1 MIIVMGPE
9 AQEEDIQRVS
19 DKLKEWGYDSHISR
33 GVERTLIGAVGAP
46 EGEKEGIAEQL
57 SRFPNVDRVVPILKP
72 YKLVSRESQAQTTRV
87 QVGEV
92 EFGSSQIGVIAGP
105 CAVESEE
112 QILEAARAVK
122 EAGACALRGG
132 VYKPRTSPYSFQG
145 LGEEGLKLM
154 VAAREETGLPI
165 VTEVMNLK
173 LMVAAREET
182 GLPIVTEVMNTQQI
196 DLLEEADVLQVGARN
211 MQHYDLLRAVG
222 QTDKPVLL
230 KRGFAAT
237 VQDWLRAA
245 EYIAAAGNL
254 RIIMCERGIR
264 SFETQT
270 RFTLDLGGMA
280 AAQVETHLPVIADPS
295 HSMGTHELVP
305 QMALAAIAAGAD
317 GLLVEVHPHPDQAL
331 SDGPQSLTPARFQR
345 LMSDLRKV
353 AKAIGKEL

>member
-1 MIIVMGPE
+1 MIIVMGPQ
-9 AQEEDIQRVS
+9 AKEEDIQRVS

-46 EGEKEGIAEQL
+46 EGEKESIAEQL
-57 SRFPNVDRVVPILKP
+57 SRFPNVDHVVPILKS

-87 QVGEV
+87 KVGEV
-92 EFGSSQIGVIAGP
+92 EFGSRQVGVIAGP
-105 CAVESEE
+105 CAVESEQ
-112 QILEAARAVK
+112 QILEAAREVK
-122 EAGACALRGG
+122 AAGACVLRGG

-145 LGEEGLKLM
+145 LGPEG
-154 VAAREETGLPI
+154 
-165 VTEVMNLK
+165 LK

-222 QTDKPVLL
+222 QTDKPILL

-237 VQDWLRAA
+237 VQEWLRAA

-264 SFETQT
+264 TFETQT

-280 AAQVETHLPVIADPS
+280 AAQLETHLPVIADPS

-317 GLLVEVHPHPDQAL
+317 GLIIEVHPHPDQAL

-345 LMSDLRKV
+345 LMTDLRKV
-353 AKAIGKEL
+353 AEAIGKEL

>member
-9 AQEEDIQRVS
+9 ATEEDIQRVS

-46 EGEKEGIAEQL
+46 EGEKESIAEQL
-57 SRFPNVDRVVPILKP
+57 SRFPNVDRVVPILKS
-72 YKLVSRESQAQTTRV
+72 YKLVSRESQAQTT
-87 QVGEV
+87 QVKVGDV

-122 EAGACALRGG
+122 AAGACALRGG

-145 LGEEGLKLM
+145 LGEKGLELM
-154 VAAREETGLPI
+154 LAAREETGLPI
-165 VTEVMNLK
+165 VTEVMDPRQVEL
-173 LMVAAREET
+173 LAA
-182 GLPIVTEVMNTQQI
+182 
-196 DLLEEADVLQVGARN
+196 ADVLQVGARN
-211 MQHYDLLRAVG
+211 MQNYDLLRAVG

-254 RIIMCERGIR
+254 RVIMCERGIR

-280 AAQVETHLPVIADPS
+280 AAQLETHLPVIADPS
-295 HSMGTHELVP
+295 HSMGMHELVP

-317 GLLVEVHPHPDQAL
+317 GLIVEVHPHPDQAL
-331 SDGPQSLTPARFQR
+331 SDGPQSLTPASFHR
-345 LMSDLRKV
+345 LMNDLRAV
-353 AKAIGKEL
+353 AQAIGKEL

>member
-9 AQEEDIQRVS
+9 AQDEDIQRIS
-19 DKLKEWGYDSHISR
+19 DKLKDWGYDSHISR

-46 EGEKEGIAEQL
+46 EGEKESIAEQL
-57 SRFPNVDRVVPILKP
+57 SRFPNVDHVVPILKP

-87 QVGEV
+87 KVGKV
-92 EFGSSQIGVIAGP
+92 EFGSRQIGVIAGP

-122 EAGACALRGG
+122 AAGACALRGG

-145 LGEEGLKLM
+145 LGPEG
-154 VAAREETGLPI
+154 
-165 VTEVMNLK
+165 LK

-280 AAQVETHLPVIADPS
+280 AAQLETHPCPTAPS
-295 HSMGTHELVP
+295 
-305 QMALAAIAAGAD
+305 
-317 GLLVEVHPHPDQAL
+317 
-331 SDGPQSLTPARFQR
+331 R
-345 LMSDLRKV
+345 
-353 AKAIGKEL
+353 

>member
-9 AQEEDIQRVS
+9 ATEEDIQRVS
-19 DKLKEWGYDSHISR
+19 AKLKEWGYDSHISR

-46 EGEKEGIAEQL
+46 EGEKESIAEQL
-57 SRFPNVDRVVPILKP
+57 SRFPNVDQVVPILKS
-72 YKLVSRESQAQTTRV
+72 YKLVSRESQTQTTRV
-87 QVGEV
+87 KIGDV

-112 QILEAARAVK
+112 QILEAAREVK
-122 EAGACALRGG
+122 AAGACALRGG

-145 LGEEGLKLM
+145 LGPEG
-154 VAAREETGLPI
+154 
-165 VTEVMNLK
+165 LK

-196 DLLEEADVLQVGARN
+196 DLLAEADVLQVGARN
-211 MQHYDLLRAVG
+211 MQNYDLLRAVG
-222 QTDKPVLL
+222 ETDKPIIL

-245 EYIAAAGNL
+245 EYVASAGNL

-280 AAQVETHLPVIADPS
+280 AAQLETHLPVIADPS
-295 HSMGTHELVP
+295 HAMGDHKLVP

-317 GLLVEVHPHPDQAL
+317 GLIVEVHPHPDQAL
-331 SDGPQSLTPARFQR
+331 SDGPQSLTPASFHR
-345 LMSDLRKV
+345 LMTDLRKV
-353 AKAIGKEL
+353 AQAIGKEL

>member
-9 AQEEDIQRVS
+9 ATEEDIQRVS
-19 DKLKEWGYDSHISR
+19 DKLKEWGYDSHISQ

-46 EGEKEGIAEQL
+46 EGEKESIAEQL
-57 SRFPNVDRVVPILKP
+57 SRFPNVDHVVPILKP

-87 QVGEV
+87 KVGEV
-92 EFGSSQIGVIAGP
+92 EFGSGQVGVIAGP

-122 EAGACALRGG
+122 AAGACALRGG

-145 LGEEGLKLM
+145 LGPEG
-154 VAAREETGLPI
+154 
-165 VTEVMNLK
+165 LK

-222 QTDKPVLL
+222 QTDKPIIL

-245 EYIAAAGNL
+245 EYVASAGNL

-280 AAQVETHLPVIADPS
+280 AAQLETHLPVIADPS
-295 HSMGTHELVP
+295 HAMGDHKLVP

-317 GLLVEVHPHPDQAL
+317 GLIVEVHPHPDQAL
-331 SDGPQSLTPARFQR
+331 SDGPQSLTPASFHS
-345 LMSDLRKV
+345 LISDLRKV
-353 AKAIGKEL
+353 AMAIGKEL

>member
-1 MIIVMGPE
+1 MIIVMGPQ
-9 AQEEDIQRVS
+9 AQEEDIQHVS

-46 EGEKEGIAEQL
+46 EGEKERIAEQL

-72 YKLVSRESQAQTTRV
+72 YKLVSRESQAQTT
-87 QVGEV
+87 QVKIGEV

-112 QILEAARAVK
+112 QILEAARTVK
-122 EAGACALRGG
+122 AAGACALRGG

-145 LGEEGLKLM
+145 LGKEGL
-154 VAAREETGLPI
+154 E
-165 VTEVMNLK
+165 

-196 DLLEEADVLQVGARN
+196 DLLAGADVLQVGARN

-245 EYIAAAGNL
+245 EYIASAGNL

-264 SFETQT
+264 TFETQT

-280 AAQVETHLPVIADPS
+280 AAQRETHLPIIADPS
-295 HSMGTHELVP
+295 HSTGTHELVP

-345 LMSDLRKV
+345 LMNDLRAV
-353 AKAIGKEL
+353 AQAIGKEL

>member
-1 MIIVMGPE
+1 MIIVMAAE
-9 AQEEDIQRVS
+9 ATEEDIQRVS
-19 DKLKEWGYDSHISR
+19 DRLKQWGYEAHISQ

-46 EGEKEGIAEQL
+46 EGEKESIADQL
-57 SRFPNVDRVVPILKP
+57 SRFPMVDRVVPILKA
-72 YKLVSRESQAQTTRV
+72 YKLVSRESHTETTPVRI
-87 QVGEV
+87 GEV
-92 EFGSSQIGVIAGP
+92 EFGGPRLGVIAGP
-105 CAVESEE
+105 CAVESEQ
-112 QILEAARAVK
+112 QILQAARAVK

-132 VYKPRTSPYSFQG
+132 VYKPRSSPYSFQG
-145 LGEEGLKLM
+145 LGPEG
-154 VAAREETGLPI
+154 
-165 VTEVMNLK
+165 LK

-196 DLLEEADVLQVGARN
+196 ELLEEADVLQIGARN

-245 EYIAAAGNL
+245 EYIASAGNL
-254 RIIMCERGIR
+254 RVIMCERGIR

-270 RFTLDLGGMA
+270 RFTMDLGGMA
-280 AAQVETHLPVIADPS
+280 VAKLETHLPVIADPS
-295 HSMGTHELVP
+295 HAMGDHKLVP

-317 GLLVEVHPHPDQAL
+317 GLIIEVHPHPDQAL

-345 LMSDLRKV
+345 LMTNLRAV
-353 AKAIGKEL
+353 AHALGREL

>member
-9 AQEEDIQRVS
+9 AKEEDIQRVS
-19 DKLKEWGYDSHISR
+19 DKLKEWSYDSHISR

-46 EGEKEGIAEQL
+46 EGEKERIAEQL
-57 SRFPNVDRVVPILKP
+57 SRFLNVDRVVPILKP
-72 YKLVSRESQAQTTRV
+72 YKLVSRESQTQTTRV
-87 QVGEV
+87 KVGEV

-122 EAGACALRGG
+122 AAGACALRGG

-165 VTEVMNLK
+165 VTEVMDP
-173 LMVAAREET
+173 RQGE
-182 GLPIVTEVMNTQQI
+182 
-196 DLLEEADVLQVGARN
+196 LLAEADVLQVGARN
-211 MQHYDLLRAVG
+211 MQNYDLLRAVG

-245 EYIAAAGNL
+245 EYIAAEGNL
-254 RIIMCERGIR
+254 RVIMCERGIR

-280 AAQVETHLPVIADPS
+280 AAQRETHLPIIADPS
-295 HSMGTHELVP
+295 HSMGMHELVP

-317 GLLVEVHPHPDQAL
+317 GLIVEVHPHPDQAL

-345 LMSDLRKV
+345 LMSDLRAV
-353 AKAIGKEL
+353 AKAVGREL

>member
-9 AQEEDIQRVS
+9 ATEEDIQRVS

-46 EGEKEGIAEQL
+46 EGEKESIAEQL

-72 YKLVSRESQAQTTRV
+72 YKLVSRESQAQTT
-87 QVGEV
+87 QVRLGEV
-92 EFGSSQIGVIAGP
+92 EFGSRQVGVIAGP

-122 EAGACALRGG
+122 AAGACALRGG

-145 LGEEGLKLM
+145 LGEEGLELM

-165 VTEVMNLK
+165 VTEVMDPRQ
-173 LMVAAREET
+173 VE
-182 GLPIVTEVMNTQQI
+182 
-196 DLLEEADVLQVGARN
+196 LLAEADVLQVGARN
-211 MQHYDLLRAVG
+211 MQNYDLLRAVG

-254 RIIMCERGIR
+254 RVIMCERGIR

-280 AAQVETHLPVIADPS
+280 AAQRETHLPIIADPS
-295 HSMGTHELVP
+295 HSMGMHELVP

-331 SDGPQSLTPARFQR
+331 SDGPQSLTPASFQR
-345 LMSDLRKV
+345 LMTDLRAV
-353 AKAIGKEL
+353 AQAIGKEL

>member
-1 MIIVMGPE
+1 MIIVMASE
-9 AQEEDIQRVS
+9 AREEDIQRIS
-19 DKLKEWGYDSHISR
+19 DKLKDWGYDAHISR

-46 EGEKEGIAEQL
+46 EGEKESIAEQL
-57 SRFPNVDRVVPILKP
+57 SRFPGVDRVVPILKP

-92 EFGSSQIGVIAGP
+92 EFGSSQVGVIAGP
-105 CAVESEE
+105 CAVESED
-112 QILEAARAVK
+112 QILEAAREVK
-122 EAGACALRGG
+122 AARACALRGG

-145 LGEEGLKLM
+145 LGPEG
-154 VAAREETGLPI
+154 
-165 VTEVMNLK
+165 LK

-196 DLLEEADVLQVGARN
+196 ELLAEADVLQIGARN

-254 RIIMCERGIR
+254 RVIMCERGIR
-264 SFETQT
+264 TFETQT

-280 AAQVETHLPVIADPS
+280 AARLETHLPIIVDPS
-295 HSMGTHELVP
+295 HAMGDHRLVP
-305 QMALAAIAAGAD
+305 PMALAAIAAGAD
-317 GLLVEVHPHPDQAL
+317 GLIVEVHAHPDQAL

-345 LMSDLRKV
+345 LMTDVRAV
-353 AKAIGKEL
+353 AQAVGREL

>member
-1 MIIVMGPE
+1 MIIVMGPQ

-46 EGEKEGIAEQL
+46 EGEKESIAEQL
-57 SRFPNVDRVVPILKP
+57 SRFSGVDHVVPILKP

-87 QVGEV
+87 KVGEV
-92 EFGSSQIGVIAGP
+92 EFGSGQVGVIAGP

-122 EAGACALRGG
+122 AAGACALRGG

-145 LGEEGLKLM
+145 LGPEG
-154 VAAREETGLPI
+154 
-165 VTEVMNLK
+165 LK

-196 DLLEEADVLQVGARN
+196 DLLAEADVLQVGARN

-264 SFETQT
+264 TFETQT

-280 AAQVETHLPVIADPS
+280 AAQLETHLPVIADPS

-317 GLLVEVHPHPDQAL
+317 GLIIEVHPHPDQAL

-345 LMSDLRKV
+345 LMTDLRAV
-353 AKAIGKEL
+353 AQAIGKGL

>member
-1 MIIVMGPE
+1 MIIVMASE
-9 AQEEDIQRVS
+9 AHEEDIQRVS

-46 EGEKEGIAEQL
+46 EGEKESIADRL
-57 SRFPNVDRVVPILKP
+57 ARFAGVARVVPILKP
-72 YKLVSRESQAQTTRV
+72 YKLVSRESRPATTPGR
-87 QVGEV
+87 VGEG
-92 EFGSSQIGVIAGP
+92 EFGGPRIGVIAGP
-105 CAVESEE
+105 CAGESEQ

-145 LGEEGLKLM
+145 LGPEGLKLM

-165 VTEVMNLK
+165 VTE
-173 LMVAAREET
+173 
-182 GLPIVTEVMNTQQI
+182 IMNTQQI
-196 DLLEEADVLQVGARN
+196 ELLAEADVLQIGARN

-254 RIIMCERGIR
+254 RVIMCERGIR
-264 SFETQT
+264 TFETQT

-280 AAQVETHLPVIADPS
+280 AARLETHLPIIADPS
-295 HSMGTHELVP
+295 HAMGDHKLVP

-317 GLLVEVHPHPDQAL
+317 GLIVEVHPHPDQAL

-345 LMSDLRKV
+345 LMTNLRAV
-353 AKAIGKEL
+353 AKAVGREL

>member
-1 MIIVMGPE
+1 MIIVMGPQ

-46 EGEKEGIAEQL
+46 EGEKESIAEQL
-57 SRFPNVDRVVPILKP
+57 SRFSGVDHVVPILKP

-87 QVGEV
+87 KVGEV
-92 EFGSSQIGVIAGP
+92 EFGSGQVGVIAGP

-122 EAGACALRGG
+122 AAGACALRGG

-145 LGEEGLKLM
+145 LGPEG
-154 VAAREETGLPI
+154 
-165 VTEVMNLK
+165 LK

-196 DLLEEADVLQVGARN
+196 DLLAEADVLQVGARN

-264 SFETQT
+264 TFETQT

-280 AAQVETHLPVIADPS
+280 AAQLETHLPVIADPS

-317 GLLVEVHPHPDQAL
+317 GLIIEVHPHPDQAL
-331 SDGPQSLTPARFQR
+331 SDGPQSLTPASFHR
-345 LMSDLRKV
+345 LMTDLRAV
-353 AKAIGKEL
+353 AQAIGKEL

>member
-1 MIIVMGPE
+1 MIIVMGPQ
-9 AQEEDIQRVS
+9 ATEEDIQRVS

-46 EGEKEGIAEQL
+46 EGEKERIAEQL
-57 SRFPNVDRVVPILKP
+57 SRFPNVDHVVPILKP

-92 EFGSSQIGVIAGP
+92 EFGSRQVGVIAGP

-122 EAGACALRGG
+122 AAGACALRGG

-154 VAAREETGLPI
+154 VAARE
-165 VTEVMNLK
+165 
-173 LMVAAREET
+173 AT

-222 QTDKPVLL
+222 QTDKPILL

-280 AAQVETHLPVIADPS
+280 AAQLETHLPVIADPS
-295 HSMGTHELVP
+295 HSTGTHELVP

-317 GLLVEVHPHPDQAL
+317 GLLIEVHPHPDQAL

>member
-1 MIIVMGPE
+1 MIIVMASE

-19 DKLKEWGYDSHISR
+19 DKLQEWGYDSHISR

-46 EGEKEGIAEQL
+46 EGEKESIAEQL
-57 SRFPNVDRVVPILKP
+57 SRFPNVDHVVPILKP
-72 YKLVSRESQAQTTRV
+72 YKLVSRESRPETTPVR
-87 QVGEV
+87 VGEV
-92 EFGSSQIGVIAGP
+92 EFGGSRIGVIAGP

-145 LGEEGLKLM
+145 LGPEGLKLM
-154 VAAREETGLPI
+154 VLARE
-165 VTEVMNLK
+165 
-173 LMVAAREET
+173 AT

-196 DLLEEADVLQVGARN
+196 ELLADADVLQVGARN

-245 EYIAAAGNL
+245 EYIAASGNL
-254 RIIMCERGIR
+254 RIIMCERGMR
-264 SFETQT
+264 TFETQT

-280 AAQVETHLPVIADPS
+280 AARLETHLPIIADPS
-295 HSMGTHELVP
+295 HAMGDHKLVP

-317 GLLVEVHPHPDQAL
+317 GLIIEVHPHPDQAL

-345 LMSDLRKV
+345 LMTDLRAV
-353 AKAIGKEL
+353 AKAVGREL

>member
-1 MIIVMGPE
+1 MIIVMGPQ
-9 AQEEDIQRVS
+9 ATEEDIQRVS

-46 EGEKEGIAEQL
+46 EGEKERIAEQL
-57 SRFPNVDRVVPILKP
+57 SRFPNVDHVVPILKP

-92 EFGSSQIGVIAGP
+92 EFGSRQVGVIAGP

-122 EAGACALRGG
+122 AAGACALRGG

-154 VAAREETGLPI
+154 VAARE
-165 VTEVMNLK
+165 
-173 LMVAAREET
+173 AT

-222 QTDKPVLL
+222 QTDKPILL

-245 EYIAAAGNL
+245 EYIASAGNL

-280 AAQVETHLPVIADPS
+280 AAQLETHLPVIADPS
-295 HSMGTHELVP
+295 HSTGTHELVP

>member
-9 AQEEDIQRVS
+9 ATEEDIQRVS
-19 DKLKEWGYDSHISR
+19 DKLKEWSYDSHISR

-46 EGEKEGIAEQL
+46 EGEKERIAEQL

-87 QVGEV
+87 NVGKV

-112 QILEAARAVK
+112 QILEAAHAVK
-122 EAGACALRGG
+122 AAGACALRGG

-145 LGEEGLKLM
+145 LGPE
-154 VAAREETGLPI
+154 A
-165 VTEVMNLK
+165 LK

-196 DLLEEADVLQVGARN
+196 DLLAEADVLQVGARN
-211 MQHYDLLRAVG
+211 MQNYDLLRAVG
-222 QTDKPVLL
+222 QTDKPIIL

-237 VQDWLRAA
+237 VEDWLRAA
-245 EYIAAAGNL
+245 EYVASAGNL

-264 SFETQT
+264 TFETET

-280 AAQVETHLPVIADPS
+280 AAQRETHLPVIADPS
-295 HSMGTHELVP
+295 HSMGMHELVP

-331 SDGPQSLTPARFQR
+331 SDGPQSLTPASFHR
-345 LMSDLRKV
+345 LMTDLRKV
-353 AKAIGKEL
+353 AVAIGKEL

>member
-9 AQEEDIQRVS
+9 ATEEDIQRVS

-57 SRFPNVDRVVPILKP
+57 SRFPNVDRVVPILKS

-87 QVGEV
+87 KVGDV
-92 EFGSSQIGVIAGP
+92 EFGSGQVGVIAGP

-112 QILEAARAVK
+112 QILDAARAVK
-122 EAGACALRGG
+122 AAGACALRGG

-145 LGEEGLKLM
+145 LGPEG
-154 VAAREETGLPI
+154 
-165 VTEVMNLK
+165 LK

-196 DLLEEADVLQVGARN
+196 DLLAEADVLQVGARN
-211 MQHYDLLRAVG
+211 MQNYDLLRAVG
-222 QTDKPVLL
+222 QTDKPIIL

-245 EYIAAAGNL
+245 EYVASAGNL
-254 RIIMCERGIR
+254 RVIMCERGIR

-280 AAQVETHLPVIADPS
+280 AAQLETHLPVIADPS
-295 HSMGTHELVP
+295 HAIGDHKLVP

-331 SDGPQSLTPARFQR
+331 SDGPQSLTPASFHR
-345 LMSDLRKV
+345 LMTDLRKV
-353 AKAIGKEL
+353 AEAIGKEL

>member
-1 MIIVMGPE
+1 MIIVMGPQ

-46 EGEKEGIAEQL
+46 EGEKESIAEQL
-57 SRFPNVDRVVPILKP
+57 SRFSGVDHVVPILKP

-87 QVGEV
+87 KVGEV
-92 EFGSSQIGVIAGP
+92 EFGSGQVGVIAGP

-122 EAGACALRGG
+122 AAGACALRGG

-145 LGEEGLKLM
+145 LGPEG
-154 VAAREETGLPI
+154 
-165 VTEVMNLK
+165 LK

-196 DLLEEADVLQVGARN
+196 DLLAEADVLQVGARN

-264 SFETQT
+264 TFETQT

-280 AAQVETHLPVIADPS
+280 AAQLETHLPVIADPS

-317 GLLVEVHPHPDQAL
+317 GLIIEVHPHPDQAL
-331 SDGPQSLTPARFQR
+331 SDGPQSLTPASFHR
-345 LMSDLRKV
+345 LMTNLRAV
-353 AKAIGKEL
+353 AQAIGKEL